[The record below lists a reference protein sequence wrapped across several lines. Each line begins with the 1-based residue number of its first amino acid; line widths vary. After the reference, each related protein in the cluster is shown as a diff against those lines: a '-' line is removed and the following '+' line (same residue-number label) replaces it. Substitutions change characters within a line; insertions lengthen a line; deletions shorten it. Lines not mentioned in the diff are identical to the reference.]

1 MPISTQFIVLAVMLL
16 ILAQLA
22 MSLYHLVRDQGK
34 TKKTVFWLTARIL
47 FSLLLFLI
55 LCLGAFAG
63 WLHPH
68 TLSFHQFAKAD
79 KPVIC
84 LPTIRW

>member
-1 MPISTQFIVLAVMLL
+1 MSISTQLVVLLAMLL

-47 FSLLLFLI
+47 FSVLLFLA
-55 LCLGAFAG
+55 LCLGAFSG

-68 TLSFHQFAKAD
+68 SL
-79 KPVIC
+79 
-84 LPTIRW
+84 